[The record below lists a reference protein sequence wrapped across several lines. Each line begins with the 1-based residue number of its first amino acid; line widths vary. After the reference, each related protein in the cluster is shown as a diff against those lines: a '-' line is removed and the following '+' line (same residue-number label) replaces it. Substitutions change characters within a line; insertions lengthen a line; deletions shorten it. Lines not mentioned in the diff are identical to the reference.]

1 MNEIIETDN
10 TGIFDKKNYTFKFIE
25 SWMMLHI
32 IIVIRNGKTY
42 DITKNA
48 MDYFVNSWNSHR
60 VPGPRVCI
68 PFENMI
74 HTKMMSKI
82 PEYLVLNSPEAIS
95 MFEAHR
101 GQSTRS
107 VNFGIDLL
115 IQRRD
120 LYESRLTLFH
130 RNAPPQREIF
140 SDVIHGN
147 LESLRESLRLF
158 HNITLNLGNNF

>member
-74 HTKMMSKI
+74 RTKMMSKI

-115 IQRRD
+115 TKRP
-120 LYESRLTLFH
+120 L
-130 RNAPPQREIF
+130 
-140 SDVIHGN
+140 
-147 LESLRESLRLF
+147 
-158 HNITLNLGNNF
+158 